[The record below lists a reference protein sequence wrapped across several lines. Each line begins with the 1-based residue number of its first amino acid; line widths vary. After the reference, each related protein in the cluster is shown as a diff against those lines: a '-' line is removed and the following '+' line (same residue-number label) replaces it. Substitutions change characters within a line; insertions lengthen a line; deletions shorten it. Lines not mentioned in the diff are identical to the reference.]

1 MSDPSDRFAETCSC
15 GCSWEQG
22 QYFRCA
28 QHQLAGQPLMAEESP
43 QQHIRNALAI
53 LAVAATNGTGE
64 RILTVT
70 EYGTIRRRLNEAVAQ
85 LEAR

>member
-1 MSDPSDRFAETCSC
+1 MSDPSDRYAEHFPC

-28 QHQLAGQPLMAEESP
+28 QHQLVGQPLVPDESP

-64 RILTVT
+64 RMLTVP
-70 EYGTIRRRLNEAVAQ
+70 EYGAIRRRLNAAVAQ

>member
-1 MSDPSDRFAETCSC
+1 MSDPSDRFAETFSC

-28 QHQLAGQPLMAEESP
+28 QHQLADAPLAPEELP

-53 LAVAATNGTGE
+53 LAVTATDGDG
-64 RILTVT
+64 RRMLTAT
-70 EYGTIRRRLNEAVAQ
+70 EYGAIRRRMSQAVAQ
-85 LEAR
+85 LEAP

>member
-1 MSDPSDRFAETCSC
+1 MSDPSDRYAEHFPC

-28 QHQLAGQPLMAEESP
+28 QHQLAAQPLSSHETP
-43 QQHIRNALAI
+43 QQHIRNALAM

-64 RILTVT
+64 LILTVT
-70 EYGTIRRRLNEAVAQ
+70 EYRAIRRRLNEVVAQ